1 MIFDLNVFCFA
12 IELLCAETIFLYR
25 FHRKKHFF
33 IKLAIILIVILVYS
47 LLFPRIRIENNY
59 LYSFYA
65 FFRYFSIFTL
75 SAIGS
80 YLLFDEKLTTILS
93 AATAGYALQHFTNR
107 FSNLGSLIFPYFDN
121 ITNNYLR
128 GFVEIIVFYPII
140 YFLLGYLFFARKVKN
155 VSDDDNKLNILSIF
169 IVIACMIVTRV
180 GDFIRD
186 NVTYRIAEDLY
197 GMMVTFLAI
206 YIKYSIHYQNEKA
219 KEARL
224 NDMLVKKAEVE
235 YNSWK
240 ESIETINI
248 KCHDLKHQ
256 LSSLSKTFVSQEDIN
271 NIKDSIMIYDSINKT
286 GNPTLDLILFDK
298 AEYCKRN
305 NIKFIYI
312 VDGSILNKLKNNEV
326 FALFT
331 NILDNA
337 IEAVSK
343 VNDIDLR
350 LINLSVKK
358 VGEMVIINEDNY
370 FSGEIKKVN
379 DEIVTIKEDKLNHG
393 FGLKSIK
400 RIVDNNHG
408 IFEVNID
415 NNLFKINIG
424 LPIE

>member
-1 MIFDLNVFCFA
+1 MFDLNVFCFA
-12 IELLCAETIFLYR
+12 LELLCAQLIFLYR
-25 FHRKKHFF
+25 FRRKKYFLY
-33 IKLAIILIVILVYS
+33 KLVGFLLVILLYS
-47 LLFPRIRIENNY
+47 LFFPRIVIENVY
-59 LYSFYA
+59 LRSLYA
-65 FFRYFSIFTL
+65 FFRYFSIFTFT
-75 SAIGS
+75 SIGG
-80 YLLFDEKLTTILS
+80 YFLFDEKLTTILS
-93 AATAGYALQHFTNR
+93 ACTAGYALQHFTNR
-107 FSNLGSLIFPYFDN
+107 FSNLTLLFFSRFIDIPNTLLVGI
-121 ITNNYLR
+121 I
-128 GFVEIIVFYPII
+128 EIIAFYPII

-155 VSDDDNKLNILSIF
+155 ASDDDNKLNILSIF

-180 GDFIRD
+180 GDFARD
-186 NVTYRIAEDLY
+186 NVSYRIAEDLY

-256 LSSLSKTFVSQEDIN
+256 LSSLSKSIVSQEDID

-286 GNPTLDLILFDK
+286 GNQTLDLILFDK

-305 NIKFIYI
+305 NIKFIYM

-331 NILDNA
+331 NILNNA
-337 IEAVSK
+337 IEATSK
-343 VNDIDLR
+343 VNDPDLR

-358 VGEMVIINEDNY
+358 AGEMIIINEDNY
-370 FSGEIKKVN
+370 FTGEIKKIN
-379 DEIVTIKEDKLNHG
+379 NEIITIKEDKFNHG

-400 RIVDNNHG
+400 RIVDANHG
-408 IFEVNID
+408 IFEVNIE

-424 LPIE
+424 IPTE